1 MMTEEKVKELTKD
14 IQRRIK
20 STNRWLS
27 ANKSI
32 GNPEGEAFRQIEIY
46 ELALAALTQPAS
58 PALKLPDGLNE
69 TTAKLVISFAT
80 ALAEKLHLSEVKY
93 GWSDAWKNPGWQDKC
108 LADFNHHIGKGD
120 PRDVA
125 AYCAFMWFHGW
136 TTSRLNAPHTAPI
149 EPICATGGAEWSGNS
164 LANDAL
170 IMLDRIDTRDSV
182 DDDRIEE
189 VKRIVRLLAAM
200 PED

>member
-1 MMTEEKVKELTKD
+1 MTEEKVKELTKD